1 MLGFQWYSSNSFII
15 EKDYKRIASS
25 IILTLY
31 EDEGVIVEAY
41 KCNNSALLVK
51 L

>member
-1 MLGFQWYSSNSFII
+1 MAEII
-15 EKDYKRIASS
+15 IKNYKKSDLEKGYKRIASS